1 MQYLF
6 TMIMQVKHEVAGV
19 RYVRGDHSYMLVIH
33 VEMQPPVRVQGQS
46 KTRSNTDL
54 GLVQHWPLDTVVL
67 QDRLV

>member
-1 MQYLF
+1 
-6 TMIMQVKHEVAGV
+6 MITQVKHEVAGV

-54 GLVQHWPLDTVVL
+54 GLF
-67 QDRLV
+67 